1 MSVFLSSNINLS
13 YSQIRKRL
21 MDLENELTVAEE
33 ERIVR
38 EFGMDINILLFL
50 KWIIKDL
57 L

>member
-38 EFGMDINILLFL
+38 EFGMDV
-50 KWIIKDL
+50 
-57 L
+57 

>member
-1 MSVFLSSNINLS
+1 MAACQSKPTLSDSV
-13 YSQIRKRL
+13 
-21 MDLENELTVAEE
+21 LENELTVAGE